1 MSAPRLRAA
10 VIGCGYF
17 AQNHLHAWRA
27 IPEVELVAVCDT
39 NAERAEESAR
49 RHGVPRWYTDVDDL
63 LRAED
68 LDFAD
73 VVTGADSHLPIVER
87 LTPYVRGV
95 LCQKP
100 FAPDLARARRMV
112 ELCDAHGVRLM
123 VHENFRFQRA
133 LRRAK
138 RLSEG
143 LGRLF
148 FGRIHFRSAHDV
160 YADQPYLARE
170 ERFILT
176 DVGVH
181 LFDLARF
188 YLGAARGVCCHTQS
202 VNPAIRGEDVAT
214 ALLTMR
220 GGATCVVEMSYAS
233 RLAEEYFPQTQ
244 LHLEGERGSVTL
256 GGDYRLTLVRDGEVR
271 REVCPPHLHP
281 WSLPPSEAVQDSV
294 LALQRHFVGT
304 WLSGEAVDISGHD
317 NLETLRLTFAAYDS
331 AASGAAILLTNAL
344 TDSLLER
351 TAHDHT

>member
-1 MSAPRLRAA
+1 MSAPPLRAA

-17 AQNHLHAWRA
+17 AQNHLYAWRV
-27 IPEVELVAVCDT
+27 IPEVEVVAVCD
-39 NAERAEESAR
+39 ADPRRAEDSAR

-63 LRAED
+63 LRAEQ

-87 LTPYVRGV
+87 LAPQVRGV

-112 ELCDAHGVRLM
+112 GLCDAHGVRLM

-148 FGRIHFRSAHDV
+148 FGRVHFRSAHDV

-188 YLGAARGVCCHTQS
+188 YLGEAGGVYCHTAR

-233 RLAEEYFPQTQ
+233 QLAEEHFPQTQ
-244 LHLEGERGSVTL
+244 LHLEGERGSVTVDA
-256 GGDYRLTLVRDGEVR
+256 DYRVTLVRDGEVR
-271 REVCPPHLHP
+271 REVCPPDLHP
-281 WSLPPSEAVQDSV
+281 WSQSPGEAVQDSV
-294 LALQRHFVGT
+294 LALQRHFVDA
-304 WLSGEAVDISGHD
+304 WLSGEAVEISGHD

-331 AASGAAILLTNAL
+331 AASGAAISL
-344 TDSLLER
+344 TDPLTER
-351 TAHDHT
+351 TPHDHT